1 MPTSKIIKTSLLIT
15 IVFLLVSFL
24 PQSVYG
30 GCSEID
36 DLDDRAECYANKIE
50 DKQDEYES
58 TSKKLDDL
66 RNKKDQIADT
76 ISGFQSE
83 LNVTQ
88 AQIDELQ
95 AQIDEISEE
104 LALITENLT
113 DRRSK
118 LIEKIKFR
126 DLVIRN
132 YSKKSFTSDLE
143 FFFSIS
149 PFETDMSGF
158 QYLSTSY
165 MIRKYLTDD
174 AVRWIYILN
183 SEIDTFE
190 DDKLEAQNIIEELEG
205 TQNQLLA
212 LKYDLDNKKASAQ
225 NEFGDL
231 ENKEGDYE
239 DKLFDLQTQISELS
253 SKQQSILNQKYGT
266 GTGSVGDYEPTEVK
280 TPDPPFKPAFA
291 AFSYGA
297 YTHYKGMSQYG
308 AKGRAK
314 DGQDYKDIVEFYYGE
329 DVKEKD
335 DFPSK
340 ICVQGYGDMDFQK
353 YLYGLA
359 EMPSS
364 WDGDALKAQAI
375 AGRSYAYRYAKKDL
389 CICTDQG
396 CQVFLKS
403 KSDNPPDRWKDA
415 VDDTEDKIIDGSTD
429 ASGYGWYSSTAGGY
443 IENRGWDTDCGSSS
457 CWPDDAYEDEAGS
470 PWFRKAWYTKSYND
484 SSNCG
489 RNHPWLDEEEMADIV
504 NAWVVWTHGSSSERD
519 HISPVTTS
527 CWGGDPYSLGEM
539 RDKADKY
546 GKNYEEVYSIDVDV
560 SNGGY
565 TSQVTLQTNEGS
577 VSIDGQTF
585 KTVFNLRAPS
595 YVAIRSRLF
604 DFEKED

>member
-1 MPTSKIIKTSLLIT
+1 
-15 IVFLLVSFL
+15 LLVALL
-24 PQSVYG
+24 PQTVHG
-30 GCSEID
+30 GCSEIED
-36 DLDDRAECYANKIE
+36 DDDRAACYGDKME
-50 DKQDEYES
+50 DKQEEYES

-66 RNKKDQIADT
+66 RDKKDQISAT
-76 ISGFQSE
+76 ISGYQSE

-95 AQIDEISEE
+95 AQIDEISQE
-104 LALITENLT
+104 LTTITENLT
-113 DRRSK
+113 DRRGK
-118 LIEKIKFR
+118 LIEKIKLR
-126 DLVIRN
+126 NLVIRN
-132 YSKKSFTSDLE
+132 YSKKSFRNDLE
-143 FFFSIS
+143 LFFSLS
-149 PFETDMSGF
+149 PFKTDLTGF
-158 QYLSTSY
+158 QYSSASY

-174 AVRWIYILN
+174 AAKWIYILN
-183 SEIDTFE
+183 SEIGTFE
-190 DDKLEAQNIIEELEG
+190 EDRWEAQNIIEELEG
-205 TQNQLLA
+205 TQNQLLT
-212 LKYDLDNKKASAQ
+212 LKYNLDHKKTSAQ

-239 DKLFDLQTQISELS
+239 DELFDLQTQISELS
-253 SKQQSILNQKYGT
+253 SKQQSILDAKYGT
-266 GTGSVGDYEPTEVK
+266 GTGSVGDYEPPAVE
-280 TPDPPFKPAFA
+280 TPDPPFEPAFA

-314 DGQDYKDIVEFYYGE
+314 DGKDYEDIIEFYYGE
-329 DVKEKD
+329 DVEEKD
-335 DFPSK
+335 DFPDE
-340 ICVQGYGDMDFQK
+340 ICVQGYGDMDFQD

-364 WDGDALKAQAI
+364 WDSDALKAQAI

-429 ASGYGWYSSTAGGY
+429 APGYGWYSSTAGGY

-457 CWPDDAYEDEAGS
+457 CWPDDAYEEEGGS

-484 SSNCG
+484 NSNCG
-489 RNHPWLDEEEMADIV
+489 RAHPWLDEEEMADIV

-527 CWGGDPYSLGEM
+527 CWGGDPYSISEM
-539 RDKADKY
+539 RDKADNY
-546 GKNYEEVYSIDVDV
+546 GDGYEEVYSIDVDI

-577 VSIDGQTF
+577 VSIDGPTF
-585 KTVFNLRAPS
+585 KTVYNLRAPS